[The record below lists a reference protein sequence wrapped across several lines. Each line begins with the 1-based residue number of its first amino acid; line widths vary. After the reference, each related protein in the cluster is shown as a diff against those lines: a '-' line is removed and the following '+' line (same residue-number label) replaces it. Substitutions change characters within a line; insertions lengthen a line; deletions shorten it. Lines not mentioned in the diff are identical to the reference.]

1 MKRLHEACTGSLL
14 MSVTE
19 LHARLWPSFLVFEM
33 LTRPVPHTSKQFFLT
48 DRQIFVN
55 CCQQLPFLIR
65 PLLMWTGLLLI
76 SESELQG
83 TVEEVENLRKE
94 VDKLK
99 HSGETDFCANSSV
112 CDINIMVMVGVEF

>member
-1 MKRLHEACTGSLL
+1 

-19 LHARLWPSFLVFEM
+19 LHVHPWPSFLVFEM
-33 LTRPVPHTSKQFFLT
+33 LTRPVLHTSKLFCFCFF
-48 DRQIFVN
+48 DRWQIFVN

-65 PLLMWTGLLLI
+65 PFLMWAGLLLI

-99 HSGETDFCANSSV
+99 HSGETDLCANSSV
-112 CDINIMVMVGVEF
+112 CDINIRVKVGV